1 MYSEVA
7 PQKNPDAFGADEFQ
21 PVESRLWSAASAPE
35 NASRQPMPL
44 ATFPGVE
51 SLRATGVP
59 ARGLCHGPVGPE
71 RVSILGA
78 CQMFTSP
85 RISFSLPPLIR
96 TGRSHQRRAGY
107 QSIAPWP
114 APEVISRGDQPGAI
128 GRKDH
133 VEQGTA
139 MPMEREQLLTAPH
152 VPESG
157 PCPPDD
163 AAHFKSRALFPRRP
177 LPNRLWST
185 RRRAIPGRS
194 ASSVRP

>member
-1 MYSEVA
+1 MRVLYSEVA

-59 ARGLCHGPVGPE
+59 ARGRGLCHGLVGPE

-96 TGRSHQRRAGY
+96 MGRSHQRRGGL
-107 QSIAPWP
+107 QSTAPWP
-114 APEVISRGDQPGAI
+114 APEVISR
-128 GRKDH
+128 
-133 VEQGTA
+133 
-139 MPMEREQLLTAPH
+139 
-152 VPESG
+152 VPSAEKIMWSKV
-157 PCPPDD
+157 PLCP
-163 AAHFKSRALFPRRP
+163 
-177 LPNRLWST
+177 WSVNN
-185 RRRAIPGRS
+185 S
-194 ASSVRP
+194 